1 MSKYIELYVE
11 RRHVRTI
18 VLTSCYF
25 LHESGK
31 KKIAQQQFLYINLPC
46 FFFLFSARNP
56 ADFHK
61 LARIIVI
68 FRNNITEANC
78 CYYDNDRHYG
88 RARARERG
96 SERGL
101 VGACG
106 RKRQYETPVMT
117 GKEHRQPR
125 AVFLLHAQACAN
137 HLPLFF

>member
-1 MSKYIELYVE
+1 M
-11 RRHVRTI
+11 RRHLDKLLLFTC
-18 VLTSCYF
+18 T
-25 LHESGK
+25 K
-31 KKIAQQQFLYINLPC
+31 KKITTIFIYINLLLGF
-46 FFFLFSARNP
+46 FFFLFSCQKPCRLP
-56 ADFHK
+56 QTHG
-61 LARIIVI
+61 IIVI

-88 RARARERG
+88 RARASERA

-137 HLPLFF
+137 QLPLFFFFRKKGNRN